1 MWTRRKEEEPAGGRT
16 ASPLPTATELSREG
30 IPISTAPTRVAE
42 PGGGAAAVGKSVV
55 VKGQIFSRE
64 DLYVDGEVEGT
75 IEVQEHRLTVGPNG
89 KVHANVKAKEI
100 IVQGTVHG
108 NMEAGEKIEIRKEAK
123 IVGDL
128 RTARIAIE
136 DGAYF
141 KGSID
146 VIRAEASKA
155 APAPAQ
161 PVRPAATAPAASSAA
176 RPEPTKV
183 AAAGAE
189 TKT

>member
-1 MWTRRKEEEPAGGRT
+1 
-16 ASPLPTATELSREG
+16 LPTATELSRDG

-42 PGGGAAAVGKSVV
+42 PGAGAAAVGKSVV

-75 IEVQEHRLTVGPNG
+75 IEVQEYRLTVGPNG

-108 NMEAGEKIEIRKEAK
+108 NMEAGERIEIRKEAK

-146 VIRAEASKA
+146 VIRAEAPKVA
-155 APAPAQ
+155 ATPPQ
-161 PVRPAATAPAASSAA
+161 PVRPVVTPPPMARQEAP
-176 RPEPTKV
+176 KV

-189 TKT
+189 PKP

>member
-1 MWTRRKEEEPAGGRT
+1 MWTRKKEEEPVSARPS
-16 ASPLPTATELSREG
+16 SPIPTAAELSREG

-42 PGGGAAAVGKSVV
+42 PSGGAAAVGKSVV

-75 IEVQEHRLTVGPNG
+75 IEVQEYRLTVGPNG

-108 NMEAGEKIEIRKEAK
+108 NMEASERIEIRKEAK

-146 VIRAEASKA
+146 VIRAEAPKA
-155 APAPAQ
+155 APVSPQPA
-161 PVRPAATAPAASSAA
+161 RPAPTLTAPPA
-176 RPEPTKV
+176 RPEPSKV

-189 TKT
+189 TKS